1 MKLIIVFLSLTLA
14 AFAATPAHNVVLTV
28 SWALGTAGAADHLNF
43 KRGTA
48 TGGPYTTIGTVA
60 IPATNPPAT
69 FTFTDTSAI
78 ANVLVEGTTYFYV
91 VTAADTPA
99 VTESANSNEVPA
111 RIPFTNPAP
120 PSGLNVTV
128 H

>member
-1 MKLIIVFLSLTLA
+1 MKLLIVLLCLTTA
-14 AFAATPAHNVVLTV
+14 AFAANHNVVLTV
-28 SWALGTAGAADHLNF
+28 GWTLSTGGTADHLNF
-43 KRGTA
+43 KRGTT

-69 FTFTDTSAI
+69 FTFTDTSAPG
-78 ANVLVEGTTYFYV
+78 NVLVEGTTYFYV